1 VNSKNLLMVGN
12 FLPAGQ
18 GSHTTCLELA
28 RRFEDLGWQVLR
40 TSSRR
45 SRPLRLL
52 DMTST
57 AWRQRKTYQAAHVE
71 VYSGLSFIWAEAAA
85 WVLRRAGKPFVLAL
99 HGGSLPTFAQDHP
112 TRVRRLLRSANV
124 VCAPSQY
131 LQRGLS
137 AYRADIRLLPNGID
151 LSRYAFRLRAQP
163 KPALVWLRAFHA
175 IYNPALAV
183 EVLSG
188 LRRQFPAAHLAM
200 IGPDKGDGS
209 LQQAQ
214 ALAQAYGLQNAILF
228 AGPVPNSEVPTW
240 LDQGDIFINT
250 TNIDNTPVS
259 VIEALACG
267 LPVVSTNVGGLP
279 DLLHDGADS
288 LLVNAGN
295 TAVMTEAVLRILQED
310 GLAEKLSSQARR
322 SAEQFDWKTIL
333 PQWEALFEEILQP
346 YGT

>member
-1 VNSKNLLMVGN
+1 
-12 FLPAGQ
+12 
-18 GSHTTCLELA
+18 
-28 RRFEDLGWQVLR
+28 
-40 TSSRR
+40 
-45 SRPLRLL
+45 
-52 DMTST
+52 
-57 AWRQRKTYQAAHVE
+57 
-71 VYSGLSFIWAEAAA
+71 
-85 WVLRRAGKPFVLAL
+85 
-99 HGGSLPTFAQDHP
+99 
-112 TRVRRLLRSANV
+112 
-124 VCAPSQY
+124 